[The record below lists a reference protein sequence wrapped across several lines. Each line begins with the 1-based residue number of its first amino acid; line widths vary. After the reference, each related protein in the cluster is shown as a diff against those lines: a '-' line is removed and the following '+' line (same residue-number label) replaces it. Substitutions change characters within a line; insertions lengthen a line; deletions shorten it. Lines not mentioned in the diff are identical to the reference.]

1 LVAWFENDH
10 RPMPWREDSSPYRV
24 WISEIMLQQTQ
35 VTTVIPYFERF
46 LARFP
51 DVQALAAA
59 DPQDVLRLW
68 EGLGYYSRARNLHKA
83 AREIVASR
91 NGRLPETHDD
101 WLTLP
106 GIGDY
111 TAAAIA
117 SIAFGEPV
125 PSVDGNVLRVCA
137 RLWAIRDPIRDAR
150 VVSQV
155 RERLRP
161 LIRTVNPSSF
171 NQAMME
177 TGALVCRPRN
187 PACEACVLRRDC
199 QACRGGLTAEL
210 PVVHRA
216 AAVPHHVIAAGVIWK
231 AGRVLIARRRD
242 DQMLGGLW
250 EFPGGKQEPGET
262 LPETARREVFEE
274 TGLRVRVGNP
284 ILTVRHAYSHFR
296 ITLTAFHCKWISGRP
311 TPRTSAE
318 LKWIAPGELKDYPFP
333 RANRRIGD
341 LVAREGRALAIAGLG
356 EARRPGSPTV
366 NTAMRAGLTQLLAPA
381 PARKTARKTP
391 VFHAKRALIGDL
403 TSTADML
410 AVAEGEGH
418 R

>member
-1 LVAWFENDH
+1 MNADIAKASQPPRPASPRWPRALVAWFERDH
-10 RPMPWREDSSPYRV
+10 RPMPWRDDSSPYRV

-35 VTTVIPYFERF
+35 VVTVIPYFERF
-46 LARFP
+46 LSRFP
-51 DVQALAAA
+51 DVRTLAAA

-91 NGRLPETHDD
+91 GGRLPVTHDE

-137 RLWAIRDPIRDAR
+137 RLWAIRDPIRDAG
-150 VVSQV
+150 VVSRV

-177 TGALVCRPRN
+177 TGALVCRPRQ
-187 PACEACVLRRDC
+187 PSCDTCVLRRDC
-199 QACRGGLTAEL
+199 RAFREGLTGTL
-210 PVVHRA
+210 PVVPRA
-216 AAVPHHVIAAGVIWK
+216 AAVPHYAIAAGVIWK
-231 AGRVLIARRRD
+231 AGRLLIARRRE

-250 EFPGGKQEPGET
+250 EFPGGKQLPGEP
-262 LPETARREVFEE
+262 LAETARREILEE
-274 TGLRVRVGNP
+274 TGLRVRVGEP
-284 ILTVRHAYSHFR
+284 YPVVRHAYSHFR
-296 ITLTAFHCKWISGRP
+296 ITLTAFHCEWISGRP
-311 TPRTSAE
+311 RPRASTE
-318 LKWIAPGELKDYPFP
+318 LKWIAPGELHDYPFP

-341 LVAREGRALAIAGLG
+341 LVAREGR
-356 EARRPGSPTV
+356 R
-366 NTAMRAGLTQLLAPA
+366 
-381 PARKTARKTP
+381 
-391 VFHAKRALIGDL
+391 H
-403 TSTADML
+403 
-410 AVAEGEGH
+410 
-418 R
+418 